1 MFAVF
6 VIHTV
11 PSFSVSASDE
21 SIYLPVL
28 HIWQGMGPVIVALQS
43 EWQKTE
49 QMKCCLPPAL
59 LPTVALWLSQCLT
72 LVLES
77 MFNPRTASC
86 IIQHSLS
93 S

>member
-1 MFAVF
+1 M
-6 VIHTV
+6 
-11 PSFSVSASDE
+11 SASEE
-21 SIYLPVL
+21 SVYLPVL
-28 HIWQGMGPVIVALQS
+28 HIWQGMVPVIAALQG

-49 QMKCCLPPAL
+49 QLKCCLPSAL
-59 LPTVALWLSQCLT
+59 LPTVGLQLSQCLT

-93 S
+93 SREYSQFTINR